1 MNTCG
6 FTSRKY
12 HLGSSLVTIA
22 ATEDA
27 EDEEEEVDEVEV
39 QLDRGDDVIVVPE
52 ALADCEVKNA
62 RECQGGP

>member
-1 MNTCG
+1 MRGWTRSAARA
-6 FTSRKY
+6 TSCY
-12 HLGSSLVTIA
+12 LPP